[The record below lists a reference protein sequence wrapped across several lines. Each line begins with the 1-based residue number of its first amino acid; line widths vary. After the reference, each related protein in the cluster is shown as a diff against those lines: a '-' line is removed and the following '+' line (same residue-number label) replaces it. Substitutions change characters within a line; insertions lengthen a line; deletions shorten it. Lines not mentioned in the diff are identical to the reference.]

1 MLLSLPTLKTFR
13 FIVLLAFFILC
24 ARGASACICGDPPLT
39 PLIEL
44 QNQEAVFVGRVVA
57 VVSTRRYLNVDSYP
71 QRFSY
76 TQRFNVTFTVL
87 QPFKGVTSR
96 KVTLNV
102 GKSDCDL
109 EFAIGERWLVYA
121 YMDEGLLTTSGCS
134 RTKLARN
141 AKQDLECIKHS
152 RCIETCPN
160 CIEERP
166 ATMILTLKPVV
177 CIHRARF
184 KNQLV
189 NFIPHDFGARELNFD
204 LPD

>member
-1 MLLSLPTLKTFR
+1 MLLALPTLKTFR

-24 ARGASACICGDPPLT
+24 ARGASACLCGAPPLT

-44 QNQEAVFVGRVVA
+44 QYQDAVFIGRVVA
-57 VVSTRRYLNVDSYP
+57 VVSTRRYLPRRDLNVE
-71 QRFSY
+71 RY
-76 TQRFNVTFTVL
+76 TQAFNVTFTVL

-102 GKSDCDL
+102 GTSDCDL

-121 YMDEGLLTTSGCS
+121 YMGDGSLTTSGCT
-134 RTKLARN
+134 RTKLARK

-152 RCIETCPN
+152 RCIETCPI

-177 CIHRARF
+177 
-184 KNQLV
+184 
-189 NFIPHDFGARELNFD
+189 
-204 LPD
+204 

>member
-13 FIVLLAFFILC
+13 FAVLLAFFILC

-44 QNQEAVFVGRVVA
+44 QNQKAVFIGRVVA
-57 VVSTRRYLNVDSYP
+57 VVSTRRYLRRYLNVE
-71 QRFSY
+71 SY

-87 QPFKGVTSR
+87 QSLKGVTSR

-109 EFAIGERWLVYA
+109 DFAIGERWLVYA
-121 YMDEGLLTTSGCS
+121 YMDDGSLTTSGCT
-134 RTKLARN
+134 RTKLARK

-152 RCIETCPN
+152 RCIETCRN

-166 ATMILTLKPVV
+166 AAMGVTRKRLVG
-177 CIHRARF
+177 IHHATF

-189 NFIPHDFGARELNFD
+189 KFHTA
-204 LPD
+204 